1 MTDTTQPVAIV
12 RDADGNEI
20 TSVPVEP
27 MPRQVLDDGSV
38 MQAGWQIA
46 PELAGTFE
54 VQNGWSIQFPPF
66 ADGTAAVLDPA
77 AVRAVVHE
85 ELASIGGH
93 MLAAYG
99 DNPDPK
105 ARTLA
110 AVGGYLLGRFGDGD
124 PTEQETT

>member
-1 MTDTTQPVAIV
+1 MSTTPEPAPLSPVM
-12 RDADGNEI
+12 AD
-20 TSVPVEP
+20 
-27 MPRQVLDDGSV
+27 
-38 MQAGWQIA
+38 
-46 PELAGTFE
+46 
-54 VQNGWSIQFPPF
+54 
-66 ADGTAAVLDPA
+66 

-124 PTEQETT
+124 PTEEDV